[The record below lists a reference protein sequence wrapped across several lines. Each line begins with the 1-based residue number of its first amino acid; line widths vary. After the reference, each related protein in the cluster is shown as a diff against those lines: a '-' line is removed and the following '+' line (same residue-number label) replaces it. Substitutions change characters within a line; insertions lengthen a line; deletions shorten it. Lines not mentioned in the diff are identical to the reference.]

1 MIEKELVGL
10 LLVNKEAGPTSHDI
24 IDRLR
29 KLTGI
34 RKIGHAGT
42 LDPFAEGLLLCFI
55 SRGATKKIQGYMHL
69 DKEYIA
75 TVRFGR
81 KTDTYDIQGEVLEDT
96 SGVSFD
102 DFPIR
107 LTKALKKFRGPLEQ
121 VPPMYSA
128 IKVKGKKLYELAR
141 EGKTI
146 ERKPRN
152 VVIEELKLVEVT
164 NDQYPLA
171 VLKVR
176 CSSGTYI
183 RSLAY
188 DLGEELGTGAFLEEL
203 VRTKIGKYSLENAI
217 DAKSMTK
224 EDIEASLVEA

>member
-1 MIEKELVGL
+1 MSEKELVGL
-10 LLVNKEAGPTSHDI
+10 LLVNKEVGPTSHDI

-55 SRGATKKIQGYMHL
+55 SRAATKKIQGYMHL

-96 SGVSFD
+96 GGVVFD

-107 LTKALKKFRGPLEQ
+107 LTQALKKFRGPLEQ

-146 ERKPRN
+146 ERKPRS
-152 VVIEELKLVEVT
+152 VVIEELKLIEVT

-203 VRTKIGKYSLENAI
+203 IRTKIGKYSLENAI
-217 DAKSMTK
+217 DAKTMTG
-224 EDIEASLVEA
+224 ENIEESLIQA